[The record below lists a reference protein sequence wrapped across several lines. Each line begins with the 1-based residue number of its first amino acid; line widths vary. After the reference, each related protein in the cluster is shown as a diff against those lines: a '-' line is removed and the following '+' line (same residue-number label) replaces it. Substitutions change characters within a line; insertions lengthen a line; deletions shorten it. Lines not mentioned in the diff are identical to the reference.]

1 MEAAKAIAKEEVK
14 QKMDV
19 CIVHTIER
27 LDKGYQIM
35 YRVRSGFN
43 HVCPG
48 VLFTLDE
55 AKAEC
60 EKYNYN
66 IVAVGDFWQ
75 CLE

>member
-1 MEAAKAIAKEEVK
+1 
-14 QKMDV
+14 MDV
-19 CIVHTIER
+19 CIVHTIEW

-35 YRVRSGFN
+35 RRANSGFY
-43 HVCPG
+43 HVRPS

-60 EKYNYN
+60 EKCNYN
-66 IVAVGDFWQ
+66 VIAVGNMWE

>member
-1 MEAAKAIAKEEVK
+1 
-14 QKMDV
+14 MDV
-19 CIVHTIER
+19 CIVHTIEW

-35 YRVRSGFN
+35 RRVHAQFY

-66 IVAVGDFWQ
+66 VVAIGGMWE